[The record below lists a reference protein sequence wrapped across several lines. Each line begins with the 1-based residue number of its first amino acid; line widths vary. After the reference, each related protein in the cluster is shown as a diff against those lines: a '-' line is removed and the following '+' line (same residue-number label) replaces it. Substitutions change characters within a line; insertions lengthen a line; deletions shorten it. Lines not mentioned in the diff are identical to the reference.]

1 MNKKNSQ
8 KLKGLGG
15 GAEGAGVWAV
25 LVVPTN
31 MIIFPL

>member
-15 GAEGAGVWAV
+15 GAEGAGFG
-25 LVVPTN
+25 L
-31 MIIFPL
+31 FYLYLQK